1 MTGEQ
6 DCLILFYYIFYF
18 KRYHLYFKE
27 HNMVMIQ
34 NPYIVMKDGTIKQV
48 NPFTGTEVWF
58 IPGRGHKPDPNARPK
73 SARKIRVH
81 TPEDYC
87 NFCSSGYLNTPP
99 EKARLVRNTDG
110 AYEMIKQVPASE
122 LNKTLPLF
130 RRISNLFEI
139 VSTDYWKKNYDYV
152 LSDKNNKWKNHYL
165 NDNNG
170 VQHVLQV
177 MHLKLRLSQMTEQQ
191 IEKMPIEDKFTMA
204 DAFFGGCHEL
214 VIGGHHYRPGAEYD
228 TDLWSSGEMT
238 PEEHYHFFK
247 FTIQA
252 AQDIYEN
259 NRYVRYISIFQN
271 WLSPAG
277 ASFDHIHKQ
286 LVALDEWG
294 ISVQREVELVRQ
306 NPNIYNE
313 YASNFASYHNLVFA
327 ENEHATAFISV
338 GHRSPTLAVYSKSRA
353 CRPEEHSDEE
363 LRGFSDLVHACHV
376 AMGGAIPC
384 NEEWYYLPRDSVERL
399 PWHILIKWR
408 TNTPAGFEGGTKI
421 YTNTLSPDQM
431 RDIMVPQL
439 YKYREQGKINAKYIA
454 TECPAKANSLKYY
467 MR

>member
-1 MTGEQ
+1 
-6 DCLILFYYIFYF
+6 
-18 KRYHLYFKE
+18 
-27 HNMVMIQ
+27 MVMIQ
-34 NPYIVMKDGTIKQV
+34 NPYVVMRDGTIKQV

-58 IPGRGHKPDPNARPK
+58 IPGRGNKPDPNARPR
-73 SARKIRVH
+73 AAQRIDRL
-81 TPEDYC
+81 TQEDHC
-87 NFCSSGYLNTPP
+87 TFCESGYMNTPP
-99 EKARLVRNTDG
+99 EKSRLIRHPDG
-110 AYEMIKQVPASE
+110 RYEYLNQVSPSE
-122 LNKTLPLF
+122 LNKTVPLF

-152 LSDKNNKWKNHYL
+152 LSEKNIEWKNRYL
-165 NDNNG
+165 SESAG
-170 VQHVLQV
+170 VHHVLQV
-177 MHLKLRLSQMTEQQ
+177 LHLKLRLSKMTEKQ
-191 IEKMPIEDKFTMA
+191 IEQMPIEEKFRMA

-214 VIGGHHYRPGAEYD
+214 LIGGRHYREKAEYD
-228 TDLWSSGEMT
+228 SDLWFSGDMT
-238 PEEHYHFFK
+238 PEEHFHFFR
-247 FTIQA
+247 FTIKA

-271 WLSPAG
+271 WLAPAG
-277 ASFDHIHKQ
+277 ASFNHIHKQ

-313 YASNFASYHNLVFA
+313 YAANFASYHNFVFA
-327 ENEHATAFISV
+327 ENDHAIAFVSI
-338 GHRSPTLAVYSKSRA
+338 GHRSPTLAIYSKSNN

-363 LRGFSDLVHACHV
+363 LRGFSDLVHACHA
-376 AMGGAIPC
+376 AMGSAIPC
-384 NEEWYYLPRDSVERL
+384 NEEWYYLPKDSVERI

-421 YTNTLSPDQM
+421 YTNTLSPTDM

-439 YKYREQGKINAKYIA
+439 YKYRAEARINVKHIA